1 MKTKEMSDLTSR
13 SLMGLGLILF
23 FFLILLPLGSV
34 FKFAL
39 SDGPGKFIESVTE
52 REALNSFG
60 NSLKIAFLTTLINCV
75 VGTLTAWLLNR
86 YRFPGKSILAALIDL
101 PVAIPTAVVG
111 LSLMMLYGPRGV
123 LGPILNENGID
134 VVMAMP
140 GIVLAHVFVTFPF
153 TVRSV
158 SVVLDKL
165 DPNLE
170 DAARTLGASG
180 IGTFT
185 RVVLPSIKGGI
196 LAGSALT
203 FTRSLG
209 EFGATLF
216 IAGGMITT
224 GPLHIYYLSDSQ
236 FDYQAATSVSVI
248 LMVFPF
254 LFLLILNFL
263 VKRMEGVR

>member
-1 MKTKEMSDLTSR
+1 MKSVRISDLTSR
-13 SLMGLGLILF
+13 SLLGLGLLIF

-39 SDGPGKFIESVTE
+39 SDGLGAFFTSVTE
-52 REALNSFG
+52 REAINSFK
-60 NSLKIAFLTTLINCV
+60 NSLQIAFITTLINCIT
-75 VGTLTAWLLNR
+75 GTLTAWLIKR
-86 YRFPGKSILAALIDL
+86 YRFPGRGVLSALIDL
-101 PVAIPTAVVG
+101 PMAIPTAVVG

-123 LGPILNENGID
+123 LGPILTDNGID

-170 DAARTLGASG
+170 EAARTLGASRFR
-180 IGTFT
+180 TFT

-196 LAGSALT
+196 IAGSALT

-216 IAGGMITT
+216 IAGGMLTT
-224 GPLHIYYLSDSQ
+224 GPLHIYYLSDSR
-236 FDYQAATSVSVI
+236 FDYQAATSVAVI

-254 LFLLILNFL
+254 FLLLVLNHI
-263 VKRMEGVR
+263 VNGMEGET